1 MMEHH
6 TGFEPVPPAWK
17 AEMLTITP
25 MVPIR
30 DVERKLFKW
39 ISSLLD
45 FNAPLI

>member
-1 MMEHH
+1 
-6 TGFEPVPPAWK
+6 
-17 AEMLTITP
+17 
-25 MVPIR
+25 MVSIR

>member
-1 MMEHH
+1 
-6 TGFEPVPPAWK
+6 
-17 AEMLTITP
+17 